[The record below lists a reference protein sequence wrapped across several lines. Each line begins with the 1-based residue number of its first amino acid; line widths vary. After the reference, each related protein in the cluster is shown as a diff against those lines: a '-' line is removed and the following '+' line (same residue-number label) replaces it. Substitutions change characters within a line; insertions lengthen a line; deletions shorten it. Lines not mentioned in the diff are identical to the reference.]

1 MTPLTPA
8 NLAAIERRA
17 AAATEA
23 LARPAGALYVEQS
36 LSAADVP
43 ALLRH
48 IAALQA
54 QHAGEVAAAE
64 DALTTAR
71 EERDAARSALDE
83 LVAAVRVER
92 EAVAHLTRA
101 RHRSARA
108 WDDGADAEN
117 EARQA
122 HYEADD
128 AMREATERLDALLS
142 AAPPPATVPA
152 ALVRYPLRSDAAVPR
167 ISTPW
172 PTKSAT
178 PSRCRR
184 TSSGWACRGT
194 PCCAPAPTARCIRAW
209 WTASMEPR

>member
-152 ALVRYPLRSDAAVPR
+152 ALVRRQIGAVLAANGCDCDCGHSSDEHDDDCDRCLACRVEGALDAALAGCP
-167 ISTPW
+167 
-172 PTKSAT
+172 
-178 PSRCRR
+178 
-184 TSSGWACRGT
+184 
-194 PCCAPAPTARCIRAW
+194 
-209 WTASMEPR
+209 

>member
-1 MTPLTPA
+1 MTRLTTERALLTSPLLTRA
-8 NLAAIERRA
+8 QLEELDSATLADKVIGLRNDIADDAEEIARLRADLLAA
-17 AAATEA
+17 
-23 LARPAGALYVEQS
+23 
-36 LSAADVP
+36 
-43 ALLRH
+43 H
-48 IAALQA
+48 
-54 QHAGEVAAAE
+54 
-64 DALTTAR
+64 

-152 ALVRYPLRSDAAVPR
+152 ALVRRQIGAVLAANGCDCDCGHSSDEHDDDCDRCLACRVEGALDAALAGCP
-167 ISTPW
+167 
-172 PTKSAT
+172 
-178 PSRCRR
+178 
-184 TSSGWACRGT
+184 
-194 PCCAPAPTARCIRAW
+194 
-209 WTASMEPR
+209 

>member
-92 EAVAHLTRA
+92 EGRVVHNYGHGGSGYTLC
-101 RHRSARA
+101 
-108 WDDGADAEN
+108 WGCAE
-117 EARQA
+117 
-122 HYEADD
+122 DVVG
-128 AMREATERLDALLS
+128 M
-142 AAPPPATVPA
+142 V
-152 ALVRYPLRSDAAVPR
+152 
-167 ISTPW
+167 
-172 PTKSAT
+172 
-178 PSRCRR
+178 
-184 TSSGWACRGT
+184 GG
-194 PCCAPAPTARCIRAW
+194 
-209 WTASMEPR
+209 